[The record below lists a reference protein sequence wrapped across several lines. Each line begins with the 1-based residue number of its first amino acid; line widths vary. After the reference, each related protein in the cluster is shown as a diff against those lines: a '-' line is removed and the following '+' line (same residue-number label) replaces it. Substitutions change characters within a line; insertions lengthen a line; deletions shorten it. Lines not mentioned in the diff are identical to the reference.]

1 MVCILL
7 SLFMRTKHVLA
18 VLMMLTAT
26 VAGCLGDEKISE
38 EEIDDVIDDA
48 IDDTPGDSV
57 PSGALFV
64 YIQSEDYAFGIQD
77 QHPLRLHFPAPP
89 MSDGSPYAL
98 EQICSVDD
106 GHAADVYSTWV
117 NSSGGNAGDFNNITS
132 WSVKNNNSMELEHFA
147 YDPMSDIAGFT
158 NPMVVFEDNVSFTGH
173 VEAEV
178 FDQATWSCTDAVAD
192 PVTEEDLEDC
202 PFDDPASSPC
212 AEPECI
218 ADHESDACTALVDAF
233 CVDNP
238 DDEGCEFMAMLPIM
252 EFMESLG
259 DMDNDALCG
268 VVPEMGSSMVFTAP
282 MEAEG
287 GMEMAMTMDM
297 LWEYDDN
304 GDARTKTMFIFD
316 LGAMGEVSMGSD
328 LTQHSYGTDT
338 SYPYGND
345 SVPNDIDWPWVINLA
360 VAITEEGA
368 EETEHVKV
376 ILRDMEAEPLDVCPE
391 PEEDDGGGEGGSDT
405 FWCSDE
411 VGGSPDTSIPFDYV
425 NDGDQDCGDGSDEP
439 QDMDPSVDS
448 DGDGD
453 TTNDID
459 NWFDCNDGDGST
471 VPMDEVNDGWDDC
484 PNGADEGS
492 SDGGSM
498 DIDLGMPDP
507 GGMECG
513 MDDDSPEPANGSS
526 DNETDEE
533 GSMPSAATM
542 YTAGDGTVYINMTY
556 DSDDGACDIAWIAT
570 PAAQILSSDFLNTT
584 NVSSYI
590 LTSLSTSN
598 GTASMTVETWFDVD
612 VRVKLQDHDGYEW
625 AAPDLILESNTHSLH
640 TFDCGEAGVV
650 EEDVED
656 IYNTLILFN
665 RVNDDTADCA
675 DQSDEAVDYDGDGV
689 SDTMFHCETPDDDT
703 DDINIY
709 LVNDGNMS
717 DCPNDSDEYM
727 QTGSSWGE
735 FNWNSSDSTP
745 DGFSAS
751 LLICEDMGCMIPYS
765 SHNISAD
772 ELSLEILMTDSS
784 TDQMDLDGQCSD
796 MVSEDKDS
804 LTVLLSIPFDEMD
817 WTMSGAGGD
826 FTDANGKNWYAAYI
840 DMNSNELVDHGDQI
854 SLSSPDTTDL
864 YFTCVEIHDDMSYVN
879 MYTGETPNSMPGFTA
894 LMVSLSLVAA
904 AFVAV
909 RREEE

>member
-7 SLFMRTKHVLA
+7 SLIMRTKHVLA

-26 VAGCLGDEKISE
+26 VAGCFGDEKTSE
-38 EEIDDVIDDA
+38 EEIDDVIDDV
-48 IDDTPGDSV
+48 IDDTPGDSG
-57 PSGALFV
+57 PPGALFV
-64 YIQSEDYAFGIQD
+64 YIQSEDYSFGIQD
-77 QHPLRLHFPAPP
+77 QHPLSLHFPAPP

-132 WSVKNNNSMELEHFA
+132 WSVKNNNSIELEHFA
-147 YDPMSDIAGFT
+147 YDPMSDIINFT

-202 PFDDPASSPC
+202 PFDDPIASPC

-238 DDEGCEFMAMLPIM
+238 EDEGCEFMAMLEVF

-259 DMDNDALCG
+259 DLDNDALCG
-268 VVPEMGSSMVFTAP
+268 VVPEMGSSMIFTSP
-282 MEAEG
+282 MEMEG
-287 GMEMAMTMDM
+287 GGTMIMTMDT
-297 LWEYDDN
+297 LWEYDDAGN
-304 GDARTKTMFIFD
+304 ARTRMMMTFD
-316 LGAMGEVSMGSD
+316 LGAMGEIEMGSD
-328 LTQHSYGTDT
+328 LTQIAT
-338 SYPYGND
+338 STVDSLPADLAEYPW
-345 SVPNDIDWPWVINLA
+345 IINLA
-360 VAITEEGA
+360 VAITEEDSM
-368 EETEHVKV
+368 ETEHLMV

-391 PEEDDGGGEGGSDT
+391 PEEDDGGDGGSDT

-411 VGGSPDTSIPFDYV
+411 VGGSPDTAIPFEYV
-425 NDGDQDCGDGSDEP
+425 NDGDEDCGDGSDEP

-484 PNGADEGS
+484 PNGADEGG
-492 SDGGSM
+492 SDGGDM
-498 DIDLGMPDP
+498 EVDIGLPNPDDM
-507 GGMECG
+507 GCEMG
-513 MDDDSPEPANGSS
+513 DDGLESDNGSS
-526 DNETDEE
+526 DNGTDEE
-533 GSMPSAATM
+533 DFMPSAATM
-542 YTAGDGTVYINMTY
+542 ETTDDGIVYLNMTY
-556 DSDDGACDIAWIAT
+556 ESDNSTCDMEWVVTPDADGNMT
-570 PAAQILSSDFLNTT
+570 
-584 NVSSYI
+584 
-590 LTSLSTSN
+590 LTSMTMSN
-598 GTASMTVETWFDVD
+598 GTATMTMETWFDVTIVLVVEESD
-612 VRVKLQDHDGYEW
+612 DTDWEW
-625 AAPDLILESNTHSLH
+625 AAPDLLLEPNTHSLH
-640 TFDCGEAGVV
+640 TFDCGESGLM
-650 EEDVED
+650 EEDED
-656 IYNTLILFN
+656 NIDNTLIIFN

-689 SDTMFHCETPDDDT
+689 SDTMFNCETLDDIT
-703 DDINIY
+703 DDINMY

-727 QTGSSWGE
+727 QDGSSWGE
-735 FNWNSSDSTP
+735 FNWNSSDTTTP
-745 DGFSAS
+745 YGYSAS
-751 LLICEDMGCMIPYS
+751 LLICESMGCIMPYS
-765 SHNISAD
+765 GHNISAD
-772 ELSLEILMTDSS
+772 ELSLEILMTDSR
-784 TDQMDLDGQCSD
+784 TDEMDLDGQCSD

-804 LTVLLSIPFDEMD
+804 LSVLLSVPFDEMD
-817 WTMSGAGGD
+817 WTLTGTGGD
-826 FTDANGKNWYAAYI
+826 FTDANGKNWYVAYV
-840 DMNSNELVDHGDQI
+840 DMNSNGLVDLGDQI
-854 SLSSPDTTDL
+854 SLSSQDTTDL
-864 YFTCVEIHDDMSYVN
+864 YFTCVEIHDDMSYVD